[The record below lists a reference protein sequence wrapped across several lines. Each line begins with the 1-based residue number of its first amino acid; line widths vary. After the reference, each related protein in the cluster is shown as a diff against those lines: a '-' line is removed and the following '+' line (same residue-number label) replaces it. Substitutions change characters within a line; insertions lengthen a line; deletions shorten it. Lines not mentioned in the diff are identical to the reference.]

1 MDCIAIVN
9 YVSHETSYYVGMQKR
24 RNPQGGVKSKSEKFA
39 PLHEDSAVAFPMH
52 PPQARP
58 RFMEVQG
65 TSPVGLTRPYA
76 VPNISTQSGPQL
88 PLNASIAGSSWSKKQ
103 KEEEVRTA
111 PLRVSS
117 RSTKSMSVSDFNQ
130 GNYPQQ
136 QADLS
141 SNSVGARN
149 GAGGNHYRERAS
161 GRTRDSDV
169 GHNDGELHN
178 RRGDRFEGNHKTDLS
193 SKREPSYKHDQAFM
207 IATDG
212 PYRRDLSAVDS
223 HQRDSQSKV
232 PISVNFSKPT
242 TGPR

>member
-1 MDCIAIVN
+1 M
-9 YVSHETSYYVGMQKR
+9 
-24 RNPQGGVKSKSEKFA
+24 KSKSEKFA

-117 RSTKSMSVSDFNQ
+117 RSTKSLSVSDYNQ